1 MTILYHAEGCRA
13 SRFCEGKGAGDTS
26 FAAGELSRAMGSP
39 CPAALGGLRRGEVS
53 ATRGRGGAVF
63 FRVLAKNVKD
73 FTILERTISVSG
85 APRRGTRQATHDSR
99 TTPPSRMKTMR
110 PILTAAAALAVF
122 AGHDAQ
128 AETMFPGDP
137 NHPDYGYRPPKS
149 IGRPVHY
156 TSVLIQLIWKLDGS
170 EAARK
175 AVRDRITEHPEEVN
189 DYWVHDGW
197 SGTPLTEAIQRK
209 DVEVVTLLLEKGAI
223 PFAPGGAHQFH
234 ENIDGN
240 PEFAEVLKPFYEAQ
254 KKYPAF
260 HRILYSDPYRKEN
273 KK

>member
-1 MTILYHAEGCRA
+1 MRKDAAQAVFTK
-13 SRFCEGKGAGDTS
+13 GKGKGRETPGLCRRRALSGDGLPCSAG
-26 FAAGELSRAMGSP
+26 
-39 CPAALGGLRRGEVS
+39 LGGLRRGAVS
-53 ATRGRGGAVF
+53 APHGRGSAVF

-73 FTILERTISVSG
+73 LAPWERISDESCL
-85 APRRGTRQATHDSR
+85 PRSGTRQATHDSR

-122 AGHDAQ
+122 ASHDAQ

-149 IGRPVHY
+149 VGRPVHY

-175 AVRDRITEHPEEVN
+175 AVLDRITEHPEEVN

-209 DVEVVTLLLEKGAI
+209 DVEVVKLLLEKGAI

>member
-1 MTILYHAEGCRA
+1 
-13 SRFCEGKGAGDTS
+13 
-26 FAAGELSRAMGSP
+26 
-39 CPAALGGLRRGEVS
+39 
-53 ATRGRGGAVF
+53 
-63 FRVLAKNVKD
+63 
-73 FTILERTISVSG
+73 
-85 APRRGTRQATHDSR
+85 
-99 TTPPSRMKTMR
+99 MKMMR
-110 PILTAAAALAVF
+110 SILTAAAALAVF
-122 AGHDAQ
+122 ASHDAQ

-149 IGRPVHY
+149 VGRPVHY
-156 TSVLIQLIWKLDGS
+156 KSVLIQLIWKLDGS

-175 AVRDRITEHPEEVN
+175 AVLDRITEHPEEVN

-209 DVEVVTLLLEKGAI
+209 DVEVVKLLLEKGAI
-223 PFAPGGAHQFH
+223 PFAPAGAHQFH

-260 HRILYSDPYRKEN
+260 HRILYSAPYREEN

>member
-1 MTILYHAEGCRA
+1 
-13 SRFCEGKGAGDTS
+13 
-26 FAAGELSRAMGSP
+26 
-39 CPAALGGLRRGEVS
+39 
-53 ATRGRGGAVF
+53 
-63 FRVLAKNVKD
+63 
-73 FTILERTISVSG
+73 
-85 APRRGTRQATHDSR
+85 
-99 TTPPSRMKTMR
+99 MKTMR
-110 PILTAAAALAVF
+110 PMLTAAAALAVC

-175 AVRDRITEHPEEVN
+175 AVLDRITEHPEEVN

-209 DVEVVTLLLEKGAI
+209 DVEVVKLLLEKGAI

-260 HRILYSDPYRKEN
+260 HRILYSDPYREEN

>member
-1 MTILYHAEGCRA
+1 
-13 SRFCEGKGAGDTS
+13 
-26 FAAGELSRAMGSP
+26 
-39 CPAALGGLRRGEVS
+39 
-53 ATRGRGGAVF
+53 
-63 FRVLAKNVKD
+63 
-73 FTILERTISVSG
+73 
-85 APRRGTRQATHDSR
+85 
-99 TTPPSRMKTMR
+99 
-110 PILTAAAALAVF
+110 
-122 AGHDAQ
+122 
-128 AETMFPGDP
+128 MFPGDP

-175 AVRDRITEHPEEVN
+175 AVLDRITEHPEEVN

-209 DVEVVTLLLEKGAI
+209 DVEVVKLLLEKGAI
-223 PFAPGGAHQFH
+223 PFAPVGAHQFH

-260 HRILYSDPYRKEN
+260 HRILYSDPYREEN